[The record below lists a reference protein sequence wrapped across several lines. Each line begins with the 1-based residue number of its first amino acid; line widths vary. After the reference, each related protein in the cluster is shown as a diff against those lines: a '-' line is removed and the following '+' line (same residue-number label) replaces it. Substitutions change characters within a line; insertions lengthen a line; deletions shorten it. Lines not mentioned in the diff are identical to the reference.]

1 MSDQEIKVK
10 KPQTEAQ
17 IRARKKYYEKMKQ
30 NEEFM
35 ERNRERSRKY
45 IQDNRELFN
54 ERCKNYQR
62 EIYYPAHR
70 EQKIASVRRY
80 QDSKKDITE
89 DELYFPQIDED
100 IKKILISK

>member
-10 KPQTEAQ
+10 KPSTEAQ
-17 IRARKKYYEKMKQ
+17 VRARKKYYEKMKQ

-35 ERNRERSRKY
+35 QRNRERTRKY
-45 IQDNRELFN
+45 IEDNRELFN
-54 ERCKNYQR
+54 EKCKNYQR

-70 EQKIASVRRY
+70 QQKIASVRRY

-89 DELYFPQIDED
+89 DKLYFPQIDDD
-100 IKKILISK
+100 IQKNLISK

>member
-89 DELYFPQIDED
+89 DKLYFLQIDED

>member
-89 DELYFPQIDED
+89 DKLYFPQIDED
-100 IKKILISK
+100 IQKILISK

>member
-1 MSDQEIKVK
+1 MSVQEIKVK

-70 EQKIASVRRY
+70 EQKTASVRRY

-89 DELYFPQIDED
+89 DKLYFPQIDED
-100 IKKILISK
+100 IQKILISK

>member
-62 EIYYPAHR
+62 EIYYPVHR

-89 DELYFPQIDED
+89 DKLYFPQIEWQ
-100 IKKILISK
+100 STSREEE